1 MARSLLHQ
9 MVLKYFTH
17 SELEKAYQLTIT
29 YHKNYIEMHS
39 PLWDK
44 HLTLCFS
51 KYRDYWCINMPFEKE
66 GEIIDFMFDID
77 SSVAYCE
84 KGYYCRLCK
93 EKEYFNSVEELI
105 YDELFKPIIQD
116 LTKGEYENKVIFGD
130 CWAQFVKEE

>member
-17 SELEKAYQLTIT
+17 SELAKEYQLTIT
-29 YHKNYIEMHS
+29 YHKNYIEMNS

-51 KYRDYWCINMPFEKE
+51 KYRRYWCINMPFEKE

>member
-9 MVLKYFTH
+9 MVLKYFVY
-17 SELEKAYQLTIT
+17 SGLAEEYQLNII
-29 YHKNYIEMHS
+29 YYKDYIEINS

-51 KYRDYWCINMPFEKE
+51 KYRRYWCINMPFEKE
-66 GEIIDFMFDID
+66 GGIIDFMFDID

-84 KGYYCRLCK
+84 KGYYCRLCE

>member
-1 MARSLLHQ
+1 
-9 MVLKYFTH
+9 
-17 SELEKAYQLTIT
+17 
-29 YHKNYIEMHS
+29 MHS

-51 KYRDYWCINMPFEKE
+51 KYRSYWCINMPFEKE

-84 KGYYCRLCK
+84 KGYYCRLC
-93 EKEYFNSVEELI
+93 EDKEYFNSVEELI

-116 LTKGEYENKVIFGD
+116 LTKGEYEKKIIFGD
-130 CWAQFVKEE
+130 NWAQFVKEE

>member
-1 MARSLLHQ
+1 MARSLIHQ
-9 MVLKYFTH
+9 MVLKYFVY
-17 SELEKAYQLTIT
+17 SSLAEEYQLNII
-29 YHKNYIEMHS
+29 YHKDYIEMHS

-51 KYRDYWCINMPFEKE
+51 KYRGYWYINMPFEKE

-77 SSVAYCE
+77 SLVAYCE